1 MIPMRVFLEACGLSS
16 PLTLEC
22 DDPGLPAAA
31 LICHEHG
38 LPFVVVGRDPRANF
52 QLNDPLISRRHA
64 YLQVIAGRIFCIDL
78 DSRSQIRWEGAR
90 IPRTKRWLE
99 QEQFIWLGRYRIR
112 WRGRLGKV
120 RKMARCSIRSLLTCS
135 TELKPINCPKQS
147 LELPIRIGEN
157 PSTWTIGSRLSLIG
171 RSAECQLVLTDNSIS
186 TYHASLVRTPLGIW
200 VVDLLSREGVWVNGT
215 RVRWAWLDDG
225 DTMRIGRFTFIL
237 RYRSLPD
244 QISRRD
250 VPLDA
255 GAILSQSPVATA
267 GNSAGLPVQVAKP
280 LARRSSQS
288 SRLRTQLE
296 PHPLFATPPVAA
308 NGRDLWNPGL
318 EFAGGPSTMWN
329 QHVQFLEMLHSE
341 MILMVRM
348 FMTMHREHV
357 GSIRDEFDRVQ
368 QLTRELETLQAKL
381 GGSSNAANVD
391 PPAGIE
397 RRGSERHSPVKPATK
412 TSIAG
417 FSLGRSRREPR
428 APQLARPRRER
439 AATETAS
446 APRNR
451 LETTSR
457 RRIAGSRHRR
467 VSRDDHQTD
476 RRAPA
481 GTTRVLATDTECDV
495 RFRRLG
501 PPRCVAFGGEACMS
515 VSGK

>member
-1 MIPMRVFLEACGLSS
+1 MPTFRLS
-16 PLTLEC
+16 
-22 DDPGLPAAA
+22 PGESSASTSTVA
-31 LICHEHG
+31 
-38 LPFVVVGRDPRANF
+38 
-52 QLNDPLISRRHA
+52 RRFGGKA
-64 YLQVIAGRIFCIDL
+64 R
-78 DSRSQIRWEGAR
+78 R
-90 IPRTKRWLE
+90 IPPTKRWLE

-112 WRGRLGKV
+112 WRGRLGESAQDGE
-120 RKMARCSIRSLLTCS
+120 MLDPLTS
-135 TELKPINCPKQS
+135 HVLDRAEADQLPEAE
-147 LELPIRIGEN
+147 LELPIRIGESL
-157 PSTWTIGSRLSLIG
+157 STWTIGSRLSLIG

-255 GAILSQSPVATA
+255 GAILSAVSGRHGWEFGRLAGAGSETA
-267 GNSAGLPVQVAKP
+267 RAADRVKA
-280 LARRSSQS
+280 

-296 PHPLFATPPVAA
+296 PYPPSRNASCGGKRSAICGTPAQSLRAVPARCGI
-308 NGRDLWNPGL
+308 NMY
-318 EFAGGPSTMWN
+318 SS
-329 QHVQFLEMLHSE
+329 LEMLHSE

-397 RRGSERHSPVKPATK
+397 RRGSERSFAGQGSER

-428 APQLARPRRER
+428 APQLARPRREQQR
-439 AATETAS
+439 RSAS
-446 APRNR
+446 PAQPTRNDVAK
-451 LETTSR
+451 ENR
-457 RRIAGSRHRR
+457 RKSTPSSFTRRSPNGSP
-467 VSRDDHQTD
+467 SSSGNDK
-476 RRAPA
+476 
-481 GTTRVLATDTECDV
+481 GTGD
-495 RFRRLG
+495 G
-501 PPRCVAFGGEACMS
+501 Y
-515 VSGK
+515 